1 MNPMYTTPEL
11 IAYEKKIEKC
21 VKALKKSTVFAPA
34 EKIEVLGIYKQL
46 QTICKN
52 RINHLQ
58 DLNDA
63 LKL

>member
-1 MNPMYTTPEL
+1 MVPISTTSQL
-11 IAYEKKIEKC
+11 IAYNKKIKKSIE
-21 VKALKKSTVFAPA
+21 ALKKSTVFAPA
-34 EKIEVLGIYKQL
+34 EKIEVLSIYDQL
-46 QTICKN
+46 QTICQN